1 MKKKFLTICFLLI
14 FTTSSLMGLV
24 FNRMMKDNYIYTA
37 YNSGITE
44 SRFISAF
51 LEESKEIHTSLFRL
65 AQFFASKSDY
75 RVTFINT
82 EGQPVADSMDNSI
95 IFSSYKNIEGIK
107 FQNIY
112 FPFYRMIKKQN
123 NKYQTIEIFIDG
135 CNINGKE
142 YILMLSKD
150 LTLFGNFRKKI
161 LSIIALSFV
170 ISGLITVFLSIIVIN
185 RAIKP
190 ISTLIDATK
199 DIGNGKFDTPIAVK
213 ADDEIKE
220 LASNFNSMQA
230 RIAFLMD
237 AIEKKAAKLQMILD
251 NLKTS
256 IFLINSDGHITLVNN
271 SAMKEFDL
279 KENFDNFYDYPQ
291 LNFMAEEVENSIR
304 NKKKLNVKKS
314 TQEKTYR
321 VLLNYIKNEDDQII
335 VTVQNITKIE
345 NNEKLRKE
353 FISSASHELK
363 TPITIISGFVE
374 TIKLGHVKDKEQ
386 LDSFLTII
394 ENETKRLTSLT
405 NNLLKLSNSE
415 NSLKEKKEKFQL
427 NLKET
432 GEQVI
437 ATFSKVAE
445 KKNINIVSNIEDFT
459 ITSSISDE
467 WLRVVLG
474 NLIDNGIKYSQNDKN
489 IYIDI
494 ENKNNKLIISVKDE
508 GIGIDKSEIKHIFRR
523 FYRVDKSRNRKI
535 DGNGL
540 GLSIVKNLVN
550 KVNGKIKVDSEPG
563 VGTKFVISI
572 NFN

>member
-291 LNFMAEEVENSIR
+291 LNFMAEEVESSIR
-304 NKKKLNVKKS
+304 NKKKLNIKKS